1 MSEDPL
7 EAPDDVAVSP
17 GSTLPEP
24 AGPSHR
30 AAPRWRSRV
39 SKILHF
45 VAALYLFV
53 LAIQLMKLGAAP
65 IGARLQDTS
74 LIQNAVST
82 LGFGWM
88 GANVILSGSPVAIV
102 ALQFFS
108 AHVLTPLQTFTMITG
123 SRLGASFVVLLVG
136 FLFSIRNKDKKRTIG
151 MGVLAISMSAI
162 VYIPAMFLGYGILKS
177 GLLSGVRLEASKEVS
192 DLIDVVWGP
201 ILDLLKGIS
210 VLSGPLMFI
219 IGLLVMLLA
228 FKLLDRVLPELDGEK
243 HAASRIHWLKRPWP
257 MFALGLL
264 AALLTLSVSVALTIL
279 IPLAAKGYINR
290 REAIPYIM
298 GANITT
304 LADTLLVA
312 MLMNNAEAVQIVLA
326 TAIAVTIFTLVYL
339 VFLYK
344 PITKMVIGLDDWVV
358 GTNRRTWIFV
368 GSLFLVP
375 VVLFVVGNVVQT
387 TIG

>member
-1 MSEDPL
+1 M
-7 EAPDDVAVSP
+7 
-17 GSTLPEP
+17 
-24 AGPSHR
+24 
-30 AAPRWRSRV
+30 
-39 SKILHF
+39 
-45 VAALYLFV
+45 AALYLFV

-65 IGARLQDTS
+65 IGARLQDTP

-108 AHVLTPLQTFTMITG
+108 ANVLTPLQTFTMITG

-136 FLFSIRNKDKKRTIG
+136 FLFAIRNKDKKRTIG
-151 MGVLAISMSAI
+151 MGVLAVSMSAI
-162 VYIPAMFLGYGILKS
+162 VYIPAMFLGYAILKS
-177 GLLSGVRLEASKEVS
+177 GVLSGVRLEASKEVS

-201 ILDLLKGIS
+201 VLNALRGMS
-210 VLSGPLMFI
+210 FLSGPLMFI
-219 IGLLVMLLA
+219 LGLLVMLLA

-326 TAIAVTIFTLVYL
+326 TGIAVTIFTLIYL

-344 PITKMVIGLDDWVV
+344 PITKAVISLDDWVV
-358 GTNRRTWIFV
+358 GTSQRTWLFV

-375 VVLFVVGNVVQT
+375 VVLFVVGNVVQN